1 MIISGYGTTGYVS
14 SYQSGYYAAGNSA
27 ALTSASVD
35 QRTSVQLSRVLQELE
50 RIESA
55 FLSPSSGNVAE
66 AKSVV
71 SASPLAIET
80 DARSTTLNSVEEV
93 TRVGGA
99 PNLFGAFDQSGAAGP
114 GFDTGY
120 VVTNGSFVING
131 ESIAVAADDTIVD
144 VLTAITNSAA
154 QVTASYDVSTET
166 IQLVHNE
173 FGGDK
178 QIVLHSD
185 TSGFLDATKLSGA
198 VATPGQF
205 DETQQP
211 LNTLGAFASV
221 SSGAYFVNGSER
233 QLDTA
238 TDTIQSVTQA
248 LTQSPVVASLT
259 SDRKRLS
266 ITGDGGTKAVS
277 LQSGSTGLFPAFH
290 IEDGAYNVLVGENG
304 ISRKRSYRVADAFE
318 SIQKTLAEASSQ
330 TASGRAL
337 NAALMAIVDDTDT
350 DLLNR
355 LKRSGLDLR
364 NPEQGLFNLTQDNR
378 RRLTAAL
385 QKADSDVIGFLMGT
399 AGKAGFI
406 DSMRQA
412 IVESYQGV
420 GGVLNTYA

>member
-1 MIISGYGTTGYVS
+1 
-14 SYQSGYYAAGNSA
+14 
-27 ALTSASVD
+27 
-35 QRTSVQLSRVLQELE
+35 
-50 RIESA
+50 
-55 FLSPSSGNVAE
+55 
-66 AKSVV
+66 
-71 SASPLAIET
+71 
-80 DARSTTLNSVEEV
+80 
-93 TRVGGA
+93 
-99 PNLFGAFDQSGAAGP
+99 
-114 GFDTGY
+114 
-120 VVTNGSFVING
+120 
-131 ESIAVAADDTIVD
+131 
-144 VLTAITNSAA
+144 
-154 QVTASYDVSTET
+154 
-166 IQLVHNE
+166 
-173 FGGDK
+173 
-178 QIVLHSD
+178 
-185 TSGFLDATKLSGA
+185 
-198 VATPGQF
+198 
-205 DETQQP
+205 
-211 LNTLGAFASV
+211 
-221 SSGAYFVNGSER
+221 
-233 QLDTA
+233 
-238 TDTIQSVTQA
+238 
-248 LTQSPVVASLT
+248 
-259 SDRKRLS
+259 
-266 ITGDGGTKAVS
+266 VS

-337 NAALMAIVDDTDT
+337 NAALTVIVDDTDT